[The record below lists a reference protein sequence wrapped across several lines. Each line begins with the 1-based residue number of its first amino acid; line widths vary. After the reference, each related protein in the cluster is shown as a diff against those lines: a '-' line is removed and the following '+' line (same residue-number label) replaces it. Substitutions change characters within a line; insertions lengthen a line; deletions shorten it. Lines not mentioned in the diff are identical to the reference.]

1 MWFILQKQNRV
12 AVEKEIEGW
21 RKWFN
26 ASYFTLIQAEM
37 ANHFSSL
44 LAKLKSIILWV
55 LEVNVKLCFL

>member
-26 ASYFTLIQAEM
+26 ASYFTLTQAEM
-37 ANHFSSL
+37 ANHFSSFTS
-44 LAKLKSIILWV
+44 KT
-55 LEVNVKLCFL
+55 

>member
-12 AVEKEIEGW
+12 AVEKETEGG

-37 ANHFSSL
+37 ANHFSSFTS
-44 LAKLKSIILWV
+44 KT
-55 LEVNVKLCFL
+55 